1 LVVDGVEGLPGVQE
15 EQEHL
20 ELLREVGVKNVVNV
34 VDMVSHDPALD
45 EEFLG
50 VGEKG
55 LESGGETSHQK
66 GSQNAVVRVGDGDG
80 SSVSGEEGVFLGEEV
95 EET

>member
-1 LVVDGVEGLPGVQE
+1 VDGVEGLSGVQE

-34 VDMVSHDPALD
+34 VDMVRHDPALD

-55 LESGGETSHQK
+55 LESGGETRHQQ
-66 GSQNAVVRVGDGDG
+66 GGQNAVVRVGDGDG
-80 SSVSGEEGVFLGEEV
+80 SRVSGEEGVFLGEEV